1 MSGSHPILLG
11 TLVYSTVFK
20 SYTKMPD
27 FDTEYV
33 HWRKRFDVPKQLDE
47 KDVKIED
54 LFAEKNVSK
63 DEYVKKFLEV
73 ETREYIPKNNDIKP
87 EFKEGERV
95 YAKVKVYVKIFSNQF
110 WHLEFSICY
119 SGFYH
124 FFVIFDLL

>member
-1 MSGSHPILLG
+1 
-11 TLVYSTVFK
+11 
-20 SYTKMPD
+20 MPD

-95 YAKVKVYVKIFSNQF
+95 YAKVKIYVKFIFLDLHFYITSFLFIFSIKLHQF
-110 WHLEFSICY
+110 F
-119 SGFYH
+119 
-124 FFVIFDLL
+124 